1 MKIRLLFIWTVAL
14 GFVASAMIGVTA
26 TATGAIFD
34 ASNGDKG
41 AASSNVSNDGAVV
54 VKARGISG
62 KLRDGF
68 IDGGMKSCLE
78 KAKEDLKGNED
89 SLNKMG
95 ITTASLHTYCECA
108 LNYAADNIEPS
119 DMADLVK
126 GSVTAGLMEKMNT
139 GMDECLKSI
148 LPKK

>member
-1 MKIRLLFIWTVAL
+1 MKIRSLLIWTVAL
-14 GFVASAMIGVTA
+14 GFVASAMMGVTA
-26 TATGAIFD
+26 TATGAISD
-34 ASNGDKG
+34 AANGDKG

-68 IDGGMKSCLE
+68 INGGMKSCVE
-78 KAKEDLKGNED
+78 KASEDLKGNED
-89 SLNKMG
+89 FLNKMG
-95 ITTASLHTYCECA
+95 ITAASLRTYCECA

-126 GSVTAGLMEKMNT
+126 GSATSSLM
-139 GMDECLKSI
+139 
-148 LPKK
+148 